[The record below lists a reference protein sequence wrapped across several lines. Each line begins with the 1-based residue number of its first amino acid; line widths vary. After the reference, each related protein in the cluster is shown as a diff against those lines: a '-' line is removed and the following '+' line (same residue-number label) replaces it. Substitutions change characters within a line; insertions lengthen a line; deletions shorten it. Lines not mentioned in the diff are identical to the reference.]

1 MSNIRKYLNVTV
13 IAVTGPINDTTKNHG
28 YYSHKFKI
36 RKYLEITDIVVTG
49 PTYVNILKS
58 RIL

>member
-1 MSNIRKYLNVTV
+1 MRKYLEVMDIVVTGPTNVTTKSHRYYSHTFNIRKYLDVTE
-13 IAVTGPINDTTKNHG
+13 
-28 YYSHKFKI
+28 F
-36 RKYLEITDIVVTG
+36 VVAC